1 MGGGLVSV
9 VISEKTI
16 EEKIFLVRG
25 QQVMLDRD
33 LAKLYEVMTSRL
45 NEQVK
50 RNIGRFPSDFMF
62 QLTKEEMKFWMSQFA
77 ISKSE
82 ARGLRKLPYVFT
94 EHGILML
101 SSVLNSQRA
110 IDVNIAIMRV
120 FVRMKKMFITQKDI
134 LITQKEILRKLA
146 GLERKTNVN
155 TEDIQ
160 AVFKLVDRLL
170 MPPVKPRRKIG
181 FHH

>member
-1 MGGGLVSV
+1 MSSGVAPI
-9 VISEKTI
+9 VISENVI
-16 EEKIFLVRG
+16 EKKILVIRG
-25 QQVMLDRD
+25 QQVMLDKD
-33 LAKLYEVMTSRL
+33 LAQMYGVAVKRL
-45 NEQVK
+45 NEQVN
-50 RNIGRFPSDFMF
+50 RNAKRFPADFMF
-62 QLTKEEMKFWMSQFA
+62 KLTGSEVANLKSQFA
-77 ISKSE
+77 TSSWGGTRKS
-82 ARGLRKLPYVFT
+82 PTVFT

-120 FVRMKKMFITQKDI
+120 FVRMKKMFITQKNI
-134 LITQKEILRKLA
+134 LITQKEILRKLVD
-146 GLERKTNVN
+146 LERKTNVN